1 MNWYTLFY
9 LFTVLDKLANA
20 FMTGAIICTIG
31 FVILSIVYFINK
43 DRLTSHT
50 NKQVEGQHWL
60 NVIKWP
66 HRTSIILGIFFWL
79 LIVLTP
85 TRKDMIIIIA
95 GGAVGEFVTKD
106 SSAQKLPADI
116 TRFLRGEILKATA
129 ELSDEAKQSIGIE
142 TEADRIKKLS
152 KEELEKLVLEN
163 MNGKSTTK

>member
-1 MNWYTLFY
+1 MSWYTLFY

-20 FMTGAIICTIG
+20 FMTGAVICTIG
-31 FVILSIVYFINK
+31 FVILSIVYFVNK
-43 DRLTSHT
+43 DRLTGHNRSDG
-50 NKQVEGQHWL
+50 EHWL
-60 NVIKWP
+60 KVIKWP
-66 HRTSIILGIFFWL
+66 HRTSIILGIIFWL
-79 LIVLTP
+79 LIILTP

-95 GGAVGEFVTKD
+95 GGAVGEFVTSD

-152 KEELEKLVLEN
+152 KEELEKLVLESK
-163 MNGKSTTK
+163 GIKTESK